1 METFE
6 CSFLTQ
12 NENEQAYQTTI
23 LWFMNVNFLSSGH
36 IFRERGKKSMPL
48 EDAATPYSQQ

>member
-6 CSFLTQ
+6 PSFLTQ
-12 NENEQAYQTTI
+12 NKNEQAYQTTM
-23 LWFMNVNFLSSGH
+23 LWFVNFIFSNSWH

-48 EDAATPYSQQ
+48 EDAATPYNQQ